1 MSVRSAAV
9 ENLISKPLVVCCA
22 KVISQT
28 VKSTAQ
34 SLSGLIIGTHPK
46 KLDAWSSE
54 ERVNDMGE
62 RERFIIRGA
71 KTADTKLGS
80 KSSLPLTQAD
90 DQLAQEEKTFG
101 AYL

>member
-1 MSVRSAAV
+1 MRSAAV
-9 ENLISKPLVVCCA
+9 ENLISKPLVVCRGA
-22 KVISQT
+22 KVTSQT

-34 SLSGLIIGTHPK
+34 SLSSLVIDTHPK

-54 ERVNDMGE
+54 ERINDVGE
-62 RERFIIRGA
+62 RERFIVRGA
-71 KTADTKLGS
+71 KKADTKLGS

-90 DQLAQEEKTFG
+90 DQLVREDRTFG

>member
-9 ENLISKPLVVCCA
+9 ENLISKPLVVCRGA

-46 KLDAWSSE
+46 ELDAWSSE

-90 DQLAQEEKTFG
+90 DQLAQE
-101 AYL
+101 

>member
-1 MSVRSAAV
+1 
-9 ENLISKPLVVCCA
+9 
-22 KVISQT
+22 
-28 VKSTAQ
+28 
-34 SLSGLIIGTHPK
+34 
-46 KLDAWSSE
+46 
-54 ERVNDMGE
+54 MGE

-90 DQLAQEEKTFG
+90 NQLAQEEKTFG